1 MHIRS
6 SSAFALLLLFPAPT
20 FAGES
25 PAVLENERWS
35 SFLPLWGEEAR
46 ERGHDLPL
54 PFGIGANFMNIWQDY
69 DIKSIHLTPLVPVP
83 FPTDS
88 VEVSTAEGK
97 GYSVDGRL
105 DVWLLPFLNL
115 YGVVGYTEGESRATA
130 TIPGLGNLQFP
141 FVLEYEGVTYGGGGT
156 LAYGYKQL
164 FASLDYNYTET
175 QLDIADS
182 RITAH
187 VFTPRLG
194 WHGKLGKLKGA
205 AWLGTMYQGIA
216 QEFRGTLDVS
226 LPGAP
231 GPIPVNYQVDQEPT
245 DPWNLIMGLEWQISR
260 HLHLVVEGGVIG
272 REQILSS
279 LTFRF

>member
-1 MHIRS
+1 MRDRFP
-6 SSAFALLLLFPAPT
+6 AALALLLQVSGLA
-20 FAGES
+20 FAGE
-25 PAVLENERWS
+25 PAAPAEKERWS
-35 SFLPLWGEEAR
+35 SFLPLWGDEAR

-54 PFGIGANFMNIWQDY
+54 PFGLGANFMNIWQDY
-69 DIKSIHLTPLVPVP
+69 DIKSIQLTPLVPVP
-83 FPTDS
+83 FPTDG

-97 GYSVDGRL
+97 GYSLDGRL

-115 YGVVGYTEGESRATA
+115 YGVAGYTKGESEATA

-141 FVLEYEGVTYGGGGT
+141 FVLNYEGFTYGGGVT

-164 FASLDYNYTET
+164 FVSLDYNYTET

-194 WHGKLGKLKGA
+194 WHGQLGKLKGA
-205 AWLGTMYQGIA
+205 AWLGTMYQGID

-231 GPIPVNYQVDQEPT
+231 GPIPVNYQVDQKPT
-245 DPWNLIMGLEWQISR
+245 HPWNLIMGLEWQISR
-260 HLHLVVEGGVIG
+260 HLHLVVEGGVVG